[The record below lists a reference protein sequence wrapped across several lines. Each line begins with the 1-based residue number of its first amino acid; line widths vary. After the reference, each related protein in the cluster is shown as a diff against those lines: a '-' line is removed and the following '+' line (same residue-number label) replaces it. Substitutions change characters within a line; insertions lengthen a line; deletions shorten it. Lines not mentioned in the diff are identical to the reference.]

1 MFYDFVLFLDL
12 IFKQLNL
19 QNNGNI
25 NSILDPIIVLRWI

>member
-1 MFYDFVLFLDL
+1 MFYDFVFFLDL

-25 NSILDPIIVLRWI
+25 NSILDPIIVLR